1 MNQKEKSNISDILS
15 SGRWILPIALWV
27 ILSFFSYEFI
37 IKVEAK
43 SLFIFDTFWLKDFLL
58 KPSGILSC
66 FSLFLTQF
74 LHIPWLG
81 SMIWVLLL
89 TASAELTRIVYRIP
103 SSLSFLSYIPA
114 ALFTAY
120 GMSIGYAVY
129 LIQLPGFFFMP
140 VLGYLWALLTVTVI
154 RKADKPASA
163 AALMIIWGFAGYY
176 IAGFYSLAGIIAALT
191 EVLLSGRSRSFR
203 ACSLAGAV
211 IPLLLAPIAFA
222 GTTTYNL
229 LLGWTIGMPEEN
241 YGLSFTAMQLPLIIA
256 MTFPVIAPAIKYLN
270 SISGRAVTLIIQSI
284 ALAAV
289 IAVPASLW
297 YRDDNFKAE
306 LGMIR
311 ATDNNEWDNVADIF
325 EKVQTRHE
333 QDPYWQPTRIMVLL
347 KDLALIETG
356 KEGERSYAFDNGSSK
371 QNCDF
376 VISSSIQIGK
386 LLYMYYGI
394 PGICNRWC
402 SEEAELYG
410 FNYLT
415 YKYQAMVAILF
426 DDTEAAKSYLGRLER
441 TIFYR
446 KWAKRQ
452 LELCGNMQLVAQTA
466 PYDKIIPLMC
476 YEDRISSDV
485 EGCENFLL
493 NHFNGPLPGNTTPL
507 YDRVALF
514 FALDSKLSELFW
526 PRFFRYLESNN
537 PSKLARYYQEAA
549 YLFCNLDDN
558 GLMERLPFDEKTET
572 MYKTFMQRATKVGM
586 KSLEGARKAIPVYL
600 RHTYYFYFYYVNEL
614 ELY

>member
-241 YGLSFTAMQLPLIIA
+241 YGLSFTAIQLPLIIA

-446 KWAKRQ
+446 KSTRIMRQ
-452 LELCGNMQLVAQTA
+452 HATGSPN
-466 PYDKIIPLMC
+466 
-476 YEDRISSDV
+476 SS
-485 EGCENFLL
+485 
-493 NHFNGPLPGNTTPL
+493 
-507 YDRVALF
+507 
-514 FALDSKLSELFW
+514 
-526 PRFFRYLESNN
+526 
-537 PSKLARYYQEAA
+537 
-549 YLFCNLDDN
+549 
-558 GLMERLPFDEKTET
+558 
-572 MYKTFMQRATKVGM
+572 
-586 KSLEGARKAIPVYL
+586 I
-600 RHTYYFYFYYVNEL
+600 
-614 ELY
+614 

>member
-1 MNQKEKSNISDILS
+1 MNQKGKSNITDILAFS
-15 SGRWILPIALWV
+15 RWILPIALWV
-27 ILSFFSYEFI
+27 ILSFFSYEYL

-43 SLFIFDTFWLKDFLL
+43 SLFIFDTFWLKDFLF

-81 SMIWVLLL
+81 ALIWVLLL

-103 SSLSFLSYIPA
+103 AAFSALAYIPA
-114 ALFTAY
+114 AIFAAY

-140 VLGYLWALLTVTVI
+140 VLGYLWALLTVTVL
-154 RKADKPASA
+154 RKAGRPAYSA
-163 AALMIIWGFAGYY
+163 LIMVIWGFVGYY
-176 IAGFYSLAGIIAALT
+176 IAGFYSLAGVLAASIDI
-191 EVLLSGRSRSFR
+191 LLSERSRSFR
-203 ACSLAGAV
+203 LLSIAAAAV
-211 IPLLLAPIAFA
+211 PLVLAPIVFA
-222 GTTTYNL
+222 GATTYNL
-229 LLGWTIGMPEEN
+229 HFGWIIGMPEEN
-241 YGLSFTAMQLPLIIA
+241 YGLTFTKMQLPLILA
-256 MTFPVIAPAIKYLN
+256 MSFLALAPALRFL
-270 SISGRAVTLIIQSI
+270 SRLSGKTVTLIIQSL
-284 ALAAV
+284 AMAAV
-289 IAVPASLW
+289 ITIPASLW

-311 ATDNNEWDNVADIF
+311 ATDNLQWDKVADIF
-325 EKVQTRHE
+325 DKVQTRHE
-333 QDPYWQPTRIMVLL
+333 QDPKWQPTRAMVLL
-347 KDLALIETG
+347 KDLSLIETG
-356 KEGERSYAFDNGSSK
+356 KEGERSYSFDNGSQK

-376 VISSSIQIGK
+376 AVSTAIQIGK

-410 FNYLT
+410 FNYMT
-415 YKYQAMVAILF
+415 YKYHAMVAILL
-426 DDTEAAKSYLGRLER
+426 DDTQATKSYLGLLEK

-446 KWAKRQ
+446 KWAKEQ
-452 LELCGNMQLVAQTA
+452 LKLCGNRQLLTRTA
-466 PYDKIIPLMC
+466 PYDMIIPLMC
-476 YEDRISSDV
+476 YDDRISSDV
-485 EGCENFLL
+485 EGCENYLL
-493 NHFNGPLPGNTTPL
+493 NHFNGPLPKNTTPL

-549 YLFCNLDDN
+549 YLFCNIDDN

-572 MYKTFMQRATKVGM
+572 MYKTFMQRATRVGM
-586 KSLEGARKAIPVYL
+586 KSLEDARKAIPVYL

>member
-114 ALFTAY
+114 AVFTAY

-176 IAGFYSLAGIIAALT
+176 IAGFYSLAGIFAAFT

-203 ACSLAGAV
+203 ACSLAGTV

-256 MTFPVIAPAIKYLN
+256 MSFPVIAPAIKYLN
-270 SISGRAVTLIIQSI
+270 SISGRAVTLT
-284 ALAAV
+284 
-289 IAVPASLW
+289 
-297 YRDDNFKAE
+297 
-306 LGMIR
+306 GMI
-311 ATDNNEWDNVADIF
+311 
-325 EKVQTRHE
+325 
-333 QDPYWQPTRIMVLL
+333 
-347 KDLALIETG
+347 
-356 KEGERSYAFDNGSSK
+356 
-371 QNCDF
+371 
-376 VISSSIQIGK
+376 IS
-386 LLYMYYGI
+386 
-394 PGICNRWC
+394 
-402 SEEAELYG
+402 
-410 FNYLT
+410 
-415 YKYQAMVAILF
+415 
-426 DDTEAAKSYLGRLER
+426 
-441 TIFYR
+441 
-446 KWAKRQ
+446 RQ
-452 LELCGNMQLVAQTA
+452 
-466 PYDKIIPLMC
+466 
-476 YEDRISSDV
+476 
-485 EGCENFLL
+485 
-493 NHFNGPLPGNTTPL
+493 
-507 YDRVALF
+507 
-514 FALDSKLSELFW
+514 
-526 PRFFRYLESNN
+526 
-537 PSKLARYYQEAA
+537 
-549 YLFCNLDDN
+549 
-558 GLMERLPFDEKTET
+558 
-572 MYKTFMQRATKVGM
+572 
-586 KSLEGARKAIPVYL
+586 SLE
-600 RHTYYFYFYYVNEL
+600 
-614 ELY
+614 

>member
-1 MNQKEKSNISDILS
+1 M
-15 SGRWILPIALWV
+15 
-27 ILSFFSYEFI
+27 
-37 IKVEAK
+37 
-43 SLFIFDTFWLKDFLL
+43 
-58 KPSGILSC
+58 
-66 FSLFLTQF
+66 
-74 LHIPWLG
+74 
-81 SMIWVLLL
+81 
-89 TASAELTRIVYRIP
+89 
-103 SSLSFLSYIPA
+103 
-114 ALFTAY
+114 
-120 GMSIGYAVY
+120 
-129 LIQLPGFFFMP
+129 
-140 VLGYLWALLTVTVI
+140 
-154 RKADKPASA
+154 
-163 AALMIIWGFAGYY
+163 
-176 IAGFYSLAGIIAALT
+176 
-191 EVLLSGRSRSFR
+191 
-203 ACSLAGAV
+203 
-211 IPLLLAPIAFA
+211 
-222 GTTTYNL
+222 
-229 LLGWTIGMPEEN
+229 
-241 YGLSFTAMQLPLIIA
+241 SFTAIQLPLIIA